1 MSNDYVHLVKM
12 AERALAD
19 AKRQIAEEIASYPTP
34 IAGCDAQ
41 FNDLLAE
48 RARIN
53 AALNALA
60 VEVFIP
66 TPRMPVPAASLE
78 SR

>member
-1 MSNDYVHLVKM
+1 MSSSYVDLLRA
-12 AERALAD
+12 AEQALAE
-19 AKRQIAEEIASYPTP
+19 AKLQISEEIASYPTP

-41 FNDLLAE
+41 FNHLLAE
-48 RARIN
+48 RTRIN
-53 AALNALA
+53 AALHALA
-60 VEVFIP
+60 IEVFIP